1 MVRDRTIVTLTSA
14 DRLGRACARGVAARM
29 SLAAVLGL
37 VAWLSAMAPALAV
50 QVTGWDHGAY
60 GRLVLDWGRP
70 VAVSVDAR
78 ETSIVIAADAP
89 IDAPVGTAARRLSA
103 YVDRIA
109 IEDEGR
115 RLVLMTAAPMAAE
128 RRPFDNGLVLDLR
141 PISQAGAE
149 ADRARSV
156 AAEEPA
162 AGVGPP
168 LTEVAQAP
176 SGQAPSGQPLVVRGG
191 EHGSFSRIVF
201 DWTEPV
207 TYRTERDGAVLRLIF
222 DRPAQPDFG
231 QVNPRGLSRVG
242 AIARMPDR
250 DGGMVTAVTIPPD
263 ARVRFFDYGLKTVVD
278 ILGGTPNSA
287 PDAVPQDLAA
297 TAGAEERDE
306 AVDDAVAATPA
317 PAPAQESAPAQ
328 EEVAAREE
336 GAPTEPTTTPA
347 PPSAV
352 PPAPSSPASPAP
364 PPATPDAS
372 ADAAPASRG
381 PEAAE
386 SASAPAAA
394 AEEPPPA
401 AAVDRTTASEAAP
414 TAPPP
419 PGASAAA
426 TLPPAA
432 AEAAPDLGDASVA
445 APDGEPEVPEAGVTP
460 FTATFDP
467 GRPARLAAFAR
478 GDVLWVV
485 FAADAPLDVAA
496 LLSQGEAAFG
506 EGEAIEAAGGTA
518 LMWPLEGAI
527 GPGIQPWVSRR
538 GDSWT
543 VALTRGEAEDARP
556 VRIERQP
563 DFPLGARLF
572 VAEPEAEQV
581 VGVRDPRIG
590 DRLLVVPLD
599 QPAVGLDRRRRLVGF
614 DLLPSGQ
621 GLVVRPLDDALA
633 VRPVTGGVE
642 ITRPDGLPLS
652 PESAATATPAGLTV
666 GQVFDIPRWQG
677 PAGGFVETRRRLRRA
692 VIDAPEAGIDQAR
705 LDLARFYFAHGL
717 GEEAEAMIDLVERS
731 TPGVAD
737 RPEFHAMRGAI
748 AVLTGDGERA
758 VADLSDPEL
767 QDSAELDLW
776 RGAAA
781 ALTGDWPAAR
791 SAFEDAGELISTYPA
806 PFRDRFFIAAMEAA
820 LREGDAATAEAGL
833 DWLADE
839 TGGASDR
846 RPRIAFLRGEIADAS
861 AQPDTAVRWWQ
872 RAAESDDR
880 LWRTRA
886 ELALIRQGLDDGT
899 LVPDHAVERLEAL
912 RFAWRGDA
920 LEIAILET
928 LGDAAWAAGRHAEA
942 FEHYDRAAAVL
953 PGTPEAEAVAA
964 SLPRRYRELLGGPAL
979 DDTSP
984 LAAFAVFED
993 RKDLLPEGE
1002 AGDRIVERVA
1012 ESLAS
1017 IDLLDRA
1024 AGLMET
1030 LVDERLE
1037 EPAEIARIGAR
1048 AAGLRL
1054 LDRDPA
1060 QALAVLDRTEPPDA
1074 RRLPTP
1080 MTAAGLAVERAAAG
1094 EFEPSEAAIE
1104 AATEASAD
1112 AADAADPAGDGNGG
1126 DVPAQD
1132 ELAADLDRAMA
1143 EVMGEE
1149 AAAALAG
1156 SIEAVSDGA
1165 NAGAPV
1171 AGEAASGDPA
1181 ERPAPAEAGPE
1192 AAPQVAAA
1200 PAGAVTPADGP
1211 GASDAAGT
1219 ADDGG
1224 ALPDAAAENAGAPAG
1239 DLLAERRLLRARALA
1254 DLGRPERALALLA
1267 DDRSDLAEAAKLDI
1281 AWSNRLWGAAAEVL
1295 ARRVGEP
1302 PALGESIDE
1311 AAARRVVDLAV
1322 ATALADDRPALDR
1335 LAIGFGPAMQQTD
1348 YANTFA
1354 VLTRAGDDAGPL
1366 EDLAAVR
1373 RQVEEIGR
1381 FESFLDTYRAR
1392 TAPALIN

>member
-1 MVRDRTIVTLTSA
+1 MVRDRTIVTLISA
-14 DRLGRACARGVAARM
+14 DRLGRAWTRRVAERV

-37 VAWLSAMAPALAV
+37 LSWLAAAAPALAV

-70 VAVSVDAR
+70 VAVSVDADDSR
-78 ETSIVIAADAP
+78 IVIAADAP

-115 RLVLMTAAPMAAE
+115 RLVLVTVAPMVAE

-141 PISQAGAE
+141 RESDAGSE
-149 ADRARSV
+149 AGRARSV

-162 AGVGPP
+162 AGGGPP
-168 LTEVAQAP
+168 PTEVAQAP
-176 SGQAPSGQPLVVRGG
+176 PGEPLVVRGG

-222 DRPAQPDFG
+222 DRPAQPDFR
-231 QVNPRGLSRVG
+231 QVNPRALSRVG

-287 PDAVPQDLAA
+287 PDAVPQDGPVTAA
-297 TAGAEERDE
+297 AGERDAAADDA
-306 AVDDAVAATPA
+306 AVDAPAREPATPA
-317 PAPAQESAPAQ
+317 P
-328 EEVAAREE
+328 EEATPDRAEAAEI
-336 GAPTEPTTTPA
+336 EPSPNGSTPA
-347 PPSAV
+347 PA
-352 PPAPSSPASPAP
+352 PPAPSSPAPPAPAPASADASTDATPASEEGEAADAVSAPSAEVEADEP
-364 PPATPDAS
+364 PPATA
-372 ADAAPASRG
+372 ADGTPGGEAAPAA
-381 PEAAE
+381 PAPPAE
-386 SASAPAAA
+386 PSAAA
-394 AEEPPPA
+394 ALPREE
-401 AAVDRTTASEAAP
+401 TATSPERAD
-414 TAPPP
+414 
-419 PGASAAA
+419 ASAAA
-426 TLPPAA
+426 
-432 AEAAPDLGDASVA
+432 
-445 APDGEPEVPEAGVTP
+445 PEQPESGVTP

-478 GDVLWVV
+478 GDALWVV

-506 EGEAIEAAGGTA
+506 VGQAVVAAGGTA
-518 LMWPLEGAI
+518 LMWPLDGAI
-527 GPGIQPWVSRR
+527 GPGVQPSVSRR

-543 VALTRGEAEDARP
+543 VALVRGEADDARP
-556 VRIERQP
+556 VRLERQT

-572 VAEPEAEQV
+572 VAEPEARQV

-590 DRLLVVPLD
+590 DRLLVVPLA
-599 QPAVGLDRRRRLVGF
+599 QAAVGLDQRRRLVGF

-652 PESAATATPAGLTV
+652 PENAAAATPAGLTV
-666 GQVFDIPRWQG
+666 GEVFDIPRWQG
-677 PAGGFVETRRRLRRA
+677 PAGDFVETRRRLRRA
-692 VIDAPEAGIDQAR
+692 VVEAPEAEIDQAR
-705 LDLARFYFAHGL
+705 LALARFYFAHGL
-717 GEEAEAMIDLVERS
+717 GEEAEALIDLVERS

-748 AVLTGDGERA
+748 AVVTGDGERA

-806 PFRDRFFIAAMEAA
+806 PFRDRFFVSAMEAA

-839 TGGASDR
+839 TDGASDR
-846 RPRIAFLRGEIADAS
+846 RPQIAFLRGEIAEAN
-861 AQPDTAVRWWQ
+861 AQPETAARWWQ
-872 RAAESDDR
+872 RAADSGDR

-886 ELALIRQGLDDGT
+886 ELALIRQGLDDGS
-899 LVPDHAVERLEAL
+899 LAPDQAVERLEAL

-928 LGDAAWAAGRHAEA
+928 LGDAAWSAGRHAEA
-942 FEHYDRAAAVL
+942 FEHYDHAAGVL
-953 PGTPEAEAVAA
+953 PGTPEAEEVAA

-979 DDTSP
+979 DETSP

-1030 LVDERLE
+1030 LADERLE
-1037 EPAEIARIGAR
+1037 DPGEIARIGAR

-1054 LDRDPA
+1054 LDGDPA

-1074 RRLPTP
+1074 PRLPAP

-1094 EFEPSEAAIE
+1094 EFEPSEAA
-1104 AATEASAD
+1104 TEASAAD
-1112 AADAADPAGDGNGG
+1112 ADADAAADVADGLADAGREL
-1126 DVPAQD
+1126 PAQD
-1132 ELAADLDRAMA
+1132 DLAADLDRAMT

-1156 SIEAVSDGA
+1156 GIDAVADGA
-1165 NAGAPV
+1165 NAGAPMT
-1171 AGEAASGDPA
+1171 GGTASGAAA
-1181 ERPAPAEAGPE
+1181 EPGASTGAE

-1200 PAGAVTPADGP
+1200 PAGAVISADGS
-1211 GASDAAGT
+1211 GASDAAGST
-1219 ADDGG
+1219 GVG
-1224 ALPDAAAENAGAPAG
+1224 AASPVASAAGNDTGPAG
-1239 DLLAERRLLRARALA
+1239 DLMAERRLLRARALA
-1254 DLGRPERALALLA
+1254 DLGRPERALELLA

-1281 AWSNRLWGAAAEVL
+1281 AWSNRLWSAAAEVL
-1295 ARRVGEP
+1295 GRRVGEP
-1302 PALGESIDE
+1302 PALGETID
-1311 AAARRVVDLAV
+1311 AAAASRVVDLAV
-1322 ATALADDRPALDR
+1322 ATALADDRAALDR

-1381 FESFLDTYRAR
+1381 FESFLDTYRTR